1 MSNYNTRVNSLNLIS
16 TWKSLDETNALT
28 STRQQGQ
35 KERSSRHYIVYL
47 FLWCHQNVL
56 LQSTDSWWSIESIWF
71 WRSGHSSSISPFD
84 SLKPAQP
91 VREQRLSCFL
101 IFPTEPLWHYPPS
114 HWLYWAA
121 ARVILMWL
129 FSCGST
135 SFSLHNAFEVCV
147 NVSWLH
153 RVMWPWNCWF
163 ISVYIPQRQGLSPL
177 TILT

>member
-1 MSNYNTRVNSLNLIS
+1 MEIVGWNECSHLNKTARTEGALFQALHRLSFLVMSSKCATTIYWQLMIHWKYLILKVRSLILNI
-16 TWKSLDETNALT
+16 T
-28 STRQQGQ
+28 
-35 KERSSRHYIVYL
+35 
-47 FLWCHQNVL
+47 
-56 LQSTDSWWSIESIWF
+56 IWL
-71 WRSGHSSSISPFD
+71 
-84 SLKPAQP
+84 LKPAQP

-129 FSCGST
+129 FFSCGST